1 MFLAT
6 HHHHVG
12 AHDAIGFSVKMI
24 EATGIPTA
32 HLFAQSFETVR
43 GMRGLSRS
51 GVPIACK

>member
-12 AHDAIGFSVKMI
+12 AHDAIDSLVKMI
-24 EATGIPTA
+24 EAAGIPTA

-43 GMRGLSRS
+43 GVRGV
-51 GVPIACK
+51 VPQ